1 MMRVDIMKD
10 IHYADHAFYV
20 TVTGDDVRIDVVKSR
35 NGLAHS
41 NNDPRLESLRAA
53 VLRYVDGEVA

>member
-20 TVTGDDVRIDVVKSR
+20 TVTGDVVRVDVIKTR
-35 NGLAHS
+35 NGLLFDDH
-41 NNDPRLESLRAA
+41 DPQMESLRAA
-53 VLRYVDGEVA
+53 VLRYVDGDVT